1 MRKRL
6 FITISDSRVVRQYAV
21 HGALGKLLMYALS
34 GHALVLVL
42 GLVGMGWMAWE
53 MSDLYQARQSMVQE
67 VKASEQALNQQ
78 RGKAETEL
86 TDLQKQ
92 IQRKREELG
101 IINRVAKP
109 APSSGALPKP
119 PLTPERTQAMK
130 PHLPTGSPLV
140 GASLSSTYG
149 MRFHPVWMKNLF
161 HHGIDFAVAENTPV
175 RSTADG
181 VVDAITQDP
190 GGFGLLVSIRHT
202 YKFKTI
208 YAHLNKAGVHY
219 GQVVRKGE
227 VIAYSGNT
235 GLSTGP
241 HLHYEVRYDDQPLNP
256 RPFMVEGPN
265 SLEQLIKQAR
275 NVPWESLVAYRLL

>member
-21 HGALGKLLMYALS
+21 HSALGKLLMYALS
-34 GHALVLVL
+34 GHALLAVL
-42 GLVGMGWMAWE
+42 GIVGMGWMAWE
-53 MSDLYQARQSMVQE
+53 IRDLYQARQSMVQE
-67 VKASEQALNQQ
+67 VKASEQTLNRQ

-86 TDLQKQ
+86 GDLQKR

-101 IINRVAKP
+101 IINRVTQP
-109 APSSGALPKP
+109 APSSSALPRMS
-119 PLTPERTQAMK
+119 LTPEHTRAMK
-130 PHLPTGSPLV
+130 PHLPTGTPLP
-140 GASLSSTYG
+140 GALLSSSYG

-175 RSTADG
+175 RATADG
-181 VVDAITQDP
+181 VVDAVARDP
-190 GGFGLLVSIRHT
+190 GGFGLLVSIRHP
-202 YKFKTI
+202 YNFKTI
-208 YAHLNKAGVHY
+208 YAHLSQAGVSR
-219 GQVVRKGE
+219 GQIVRKGE

-241 HLHYEVRYDDQPLNP
+241 HLHYEVRYDGQPLNP
-256 RPFMVEGPN
+256 RPFMAEGPG